1 MEKNYYDILGVSKNA
16 TQDEIKK
23 AFRTLSKKYHPDKNG
38 GDDTKFKEINEAY
51 STLSDEQKRRQYD
64 NPNPFTEGFGNGF
77 NPFTEG
83 FGNGFN
89 PWSNFSG
96 FRKMASDVQVQI
108 IIDIEEAHTG
118 CTHIINI
125 GNKTLSIDIPKGTLN
140 NKIIKIPGMGQSGYN
155 IYGQETTGDL
165 IVTVKVKNT
174 DKLWLNDNGLL
185 ETMCGVEWIDAIL
198 GGEGTVEIFGN
209 QVKYRIPKY
218 TQNGGF
224 TIVGGKGFHKF
235 KSDDCGNLKVNFI
248 VKMPKKL
255 TDEQISL
262 LKKVKEGL

>member
-1 MEKNYYDILGVSKNA
+1 MEKNYYDVLGVNRNA

-23 AFRTLSKKYHPDKNG
+23 AFRTLSKKYHPDKNS

-51 STLSDEQKRRQYD
+51 STLGDEEKRRQYD
-64 NPNPFTEGFGNGF
+64 NPFSGNFTGGFDGGF
-77 NPFTEG
+77 NT
-83 FGNGFN
+83 
-89 PWSNFSG
+89 WSNFTG

-125 GNKTLSIDIPKGTLN
+125 GNKTLSIDIPKGTPN
-140 NKIIKIPGMGQSGYN
+140 NKMIKIPGMGQSGYN

>member
-51 STLSDEQKRRQYD
+51 STLSNEQKRRQYD
-64 NPNPFTEGFGNGF
+64 SRSSFSGSFGG
-77 NPFTEG
+77 
-83 FGNGFN
+83 GFN
-89 PWSNFSG
+89 PWSTFTS
-96 FRKMASDVQVQI
+96 FRKMASDIQVQI
-108 IIDIEEAHTG
+108 IIDIEDAHNG
-118 CTHIINI
+118 CNPIINI
-125 GNKTLSIDIPKGTLN
+125 GNKTLSVDIPKGTPN
-140 NKIIKIPGMGQSGYN
+140 NKIIKISGMGQSGYN

-165 IVTVKVKNT
+165 IVRVIVKNT

-198 GGEGTVEIFGN
+198 GGEGMVEIFGN

-224 TIVGGKGFHKF
+224 TIVNGKGFHKF